1 MDPEKEYQKTK
12 EETENLIQNLC
23 MYLGEKKGNDY
34 TYEEMPKYASVDFRL
49 TKNGEK
55 HIYIE
60 VKIRSHEYGHYA
72 EEKVPLSKYCF
83 GYTFKNKFKI
93 NSFLLVKWS
102 DGKAGLISLSNPTKI
117 ETMTARHDRREAKD
131 IYAFYDHT
139 KFKLLD
145 I

>member
-23 MYLGEKKGNDY
+23 IYLGERKGNDY
-34 TYEEMPKYASVDFRL
+34 IYEEMPKYSPVDFRL

-60 VKIRSHEYGHYA
+60 VKIRSHEYGHYK

-102 DGKAGLISLSNPTKI
+102 DGKAGLISLTNPTKI
-117 ETMTARHDRREAKD
+117 ETMVARHDRGRAKE

>member
-12 EETENLIQNLC
+12 QETENLIQNLC
-23 MYLGEKKGNDY
+23 IYLESKKGNDY
-34 TYEEMPKYASVDFRL
+34 TYEEMPKYAPVDFRL
-49 TKNGEK
+49 TKNGKK

-60 VKIRSHEYGHYA
+60 VKVRSHEYGHYK
-72 EEKVPLSKYCF
+72 EEKVPVSKYCF

-93 NSFLLVKWS
+93 NSFLLVAWTDKV
-102 DGKAGLISLSNPTKI
+102 GLISLTNVSKI
-117 ETMTARHDRREAKD
+117 ETMVARHDRGEGED

-139 KFKLLD
+139 KFKILP